1 MGRSSRFD
9 KKEHKISRGLLVVV
23 TVRIITRWLRDEK
36 RRKKKK
42 KAWKLYLEHCG
53 ISWDSAVMVL
63 IHHMAWLLASTRGTT
78 LLLRVPTPSRVPEES
93 CGECLAPLH
102 NRDEGDGSLIHGGV
116 LWMSHQVKNL

>member
-42 KAWKLYLEHCG
+42 KSLETLFRTL
-53 ISWDSAVMVL
+53 WDFLGQCSDGADTPYGLV
-63 IHHMAWLLASTRGTT
+63 ASINQRYHI
-78 LLLRVPTPSRVPEES
+78 V
-93 CGECLAPLH
+93 AP
-102 NRDEGDGSLIHGGV
+102 GAYS
-116 LWMSHQVKNL
+116 